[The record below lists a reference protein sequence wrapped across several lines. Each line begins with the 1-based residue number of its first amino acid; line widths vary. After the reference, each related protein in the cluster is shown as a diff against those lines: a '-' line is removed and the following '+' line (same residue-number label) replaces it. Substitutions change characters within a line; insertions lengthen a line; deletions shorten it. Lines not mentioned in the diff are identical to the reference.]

1 MAAPK
6 FLIKQFAKPSG
17 WLSSLAARALNKTN
31 ATQNHATVAALPL
44 TATSRVLDIG
54 FGGGVS
60 FEPLLQRCV
69 NGQVAGIEVS
79 PEMVERAQKI
89 WARQVEDGKLDLREA
104 GVDSLPW
111 QDNAFDCVMTVNT
124 MYFWPDVLSGLSE
137 IKRVLAPGGKFVS
150 SCVPR
155 KMLAGLG
162 FGDMG
167 YRTEEPEHYAELMKQ
182 AGFAEVEVIPSN
194 DMKKSKLVVGQAP
207 G

>member
-31 ATQNHATVAALPL
+31 ATQNRATVDALPL
-44 TATSRVLDIG
+44 TTTSRVLDIG

-60 FEPLLQRCV
+60 LEPLLQRCA
-69 NGQVAGIEVS
+69 NGLVAGSEVS
-79 PEMVERAQKI
+79 PEMIQRAKKI
-89 WARQVEDGKLDLREA
+89 WAKQVGDGKLDLREA
-104 GVDSLPW
+104 GAEKLPW
-111 QDNAFDCVMTVNT
+111 QDDSFDFVMTVNT
-124 MYFWPDVLSGLSE
+124 MYFWPDVLTGLAE
-137 IKRVLAPGGKFVS
+137 IKRVLAPGGKFVT

-155 KMLAGLG
+155 NMLASLG

-182 AGFAEVEVIPSN
+182 AGFEGVEVIPSN
-194 DMKKSKLVVGQAP
+194 DMKKSKLLVGRAP